1 MTSLTHAGVT
11 TILPVMNMDR
21 ARKFYEGKLGL
32 EPEGFAA
39 DGNYM
44 FACGKGDHI
53 ALIPKPEGTKSD
65 YTAIS
70 FEVQS
75 IEKVIRELEGE
86 GIKFEDYD
94 MPGLKTV
101 RGVATMGGVR
111 SAWFVDTEGNIIA
124 LNEMPAGMM

>member
-21 ARKFYEGKLGL
+21 ARRFYEGKLGL

-65 YTAIS
+65 YTAMS

-75 IEKVIRELEGE
+75 IEKVITELEGE
-86 GIKFEDYD
+86 GIRFEDYD
-94 MPGLKTV
+94 MPNLRTANHVCVLGSEK
-101 RGVATMGGVR
+101 A
-111 SAWFVDTEGNIIA
+111 AWFKDTEGNF
-124 LNEMPAGMM
+124 LCLHEQLH